1 MTKKELFDKFYETY
15 GKFCVNDFLIKSL
28 TLALASRE
36 FLMDV
41 IDGTI
46 NINYEKQGDIY

>member
-15 GKFCVNDFLIKSL
+15 GKFCVNDFLIKSIS
-28 TLALASRE
+28 LALSSRD

-46 NINYEKQGDIY
+46 NINYEKEVGIY